1 RTFFYVRPDK
11 TMRPFQVWRHRLGTD
26 ASDDVLVSQEED
38 ERYEVS
44 VELSKT
50 ERYIFI
56 STASQ
61 VSGEYRFLPSDAPDS
76 APVLIEPRRENVEYS
91 VDHHED
97 RFLILTND
105 GATNF
110 RLMAAPV
117 TSPGRESWTE
127 VVPERSGVRLNLTD
141 VHKGHVVLGQ
151 RSDGL
156 ERLEVLDIA
165 TGDIHVVEQPD
176 VAYTAFPG
184 GSPTYDS
191 RVMRFFYT

>member
-1 RTFFYVRPDK
+1 EASKPPPSTF
-11 TMRPFQVWRHRLGTD
+11 
-26 ASDDVLVSQEED
+26 
-38 ERYEVS
+38 
-44 VELSKT
+44 
-50 ERYIFI
+50 
-56 STASQ
+56 STAASQ
-61 VSGEYRFLPSDAPDS
+61 VTSECPFLASDRPEDDPTPIA
-76 APVLIEPRRENVEYS
+76 ARRADVEYS
-91 VDHHED
+91 GEHHED
-97 RFLILTND
+97 RFLILTNE

-117 TSPGRESWTE
+117 SRPGRDSWTE

-176 VAYTAFPG
+176 VAYTAFPS

-191 RVMRFFYT
+191 RVMRFFYTSLTAPWSAADYDMETAEGTIVKE